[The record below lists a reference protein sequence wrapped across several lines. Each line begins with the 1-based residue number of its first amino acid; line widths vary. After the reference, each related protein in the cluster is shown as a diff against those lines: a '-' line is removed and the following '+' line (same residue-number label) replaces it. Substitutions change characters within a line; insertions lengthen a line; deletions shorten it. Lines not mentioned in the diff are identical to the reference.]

1 VVVYSTNSVSDFID
15 FYVTCLNHASV
26 IIEVKTSWHGLGVD
40 RLYLLLVVPALP
52 VIRDRVSKM
61 LVNLNS

>member
-15 FYVTCLNHASV
+15 FDVTSLNHASV